1 MRIELTVWTDDTIA
15 VEVVVAR
22 VVIVVIATVAIF
34 YLAELFIAHLLRI
47 LDGHRLQYLAV
58 QALVNEIPVETTL
71 EDRILANQIPVIL
84 QVTA

>member
-1 MRIELTVWTDDTIA
+1 MRIELTVRTDDTIA

-47 LDGHRLQYLAV
+47 LDGHRLQELTV

-71 EDRILANQIPVIL
+71 EDRILANQSPVIL